1 MERKTNGAGGVVRV
15 RVPATSANLGPGFDS
30 LGIALTMYNEL
41 ELELYREEKFDIESF
56 GEGAEMLPTDGTN
69 MIWGAVRRLLS
80 RIGQADEYRGMKLRM
95 YSRIPVSRGLG
106 SSAAAI
112 VGGLRAANEWLGRP
126 LGKKELLGIAT
137 ELEGHPDNV
146 APAVYGGFSVSV
158 TYGGGPESISFRPDI
173 PLKAVVAVP
182 DFTLSTRLARSVLPD
197 TVPRADGVFNVGRAA
212 LLAAAMARGKAGYL
226 KMALED
232 RLHQP
237 YRKSL
242 IPGFDDVTE
251 AAGKAGA
258 AGCVLSGAGPS
269 IIAFTLEKEAAVGD
283 AMVEAFRANGTEAR
297 AIVLS
302 IDREGAKVISHRRE
316 W

>member
-1 MERKTNGAGGVVRV
+1 MERETNKAGGIVRV
-15 RVPATSANLGPGFDS
+15 KVPATSANLGPGFDS

-80 RIGQADEYRGMKLRM
+80 RIGRAGEYRGMKLRM

-112 VGGLRAANEWLGRP
+112 VGGLRAANEWLGHP
-126 LGKKELLGIAT
+126 LGKKELLGIAA

-158 TYGGGPESISFRPDI
+158 TCGGEPEIIAFLPDI

-197 TVPRADGVFNVGRAA
+197 TIPRADGVFNVGRAA
-212 LLAAAMARGKAGYL
+212 LLVAAMARGKARYL
-226 KMALED
+226 KPALAD

-258 AGCVLSGAGPS
+258 AGCVLSGAGSS

-283 AMVEAFRANGTEAR
+283 AMVEAFRANGIEAR

-302 IDREGAKVISHRRE
+302 IDREGAKVISHRNE

>member
-1 MERKTNGAGGVVRV
+1 
-15 RVPATSANLGPGFDS
+15 
-30 LGIALTMYNEL
+30 
-41 ELELYREEKFDIESF
+41 
-56 GEGAEMLPTDGTN
+56 MLPTDGTN
-69 MIWGAVRRLLS
+69 MIWTTVRRLLS
-80 RIGQADEYRGMKLRM
+80 RIGLADEYRGMKLRM
-95 YSRIPVSRGLG
+95 YSKIPVSRGLG
-106 SSAAAI
+106 SSATAI

-126 LGKKELLGIAT
+126 LDKKGLLAIAT

-146 APAVYGGFSVSV
+146 APAIYGGFSVSV
-158 TYGGGPESISFRPDI
+158 TYEGKPESLAFLPEI

-212 LLAAAMARGKAGYL
+212 LLAAAMARGKADYL
-226 KMALED
+226 KLALED
-232 RLHQP
+232 KLHQP

-242 IPGFDDVTE
+242 IPGFDEVTE
-251 AAGKAGA
+251 AARKAGA
-258 AGCVLSGAGPS
+258 MGCVLSGAGPT

-283 AMVEAFRANGTEAR
+283 AMVESFRANGAEAR

-302 IDREGAKVISHRRE
+302 IDREGAKVISHRST